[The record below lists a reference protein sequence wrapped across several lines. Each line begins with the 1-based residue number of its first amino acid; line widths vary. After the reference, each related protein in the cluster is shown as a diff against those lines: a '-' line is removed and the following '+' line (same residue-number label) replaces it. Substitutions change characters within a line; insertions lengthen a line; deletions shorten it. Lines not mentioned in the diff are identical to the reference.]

1 MKCVWKIFL
10 KRKEKN
16 EPKQQNKIKVVPEKN
31 RKIKLRMELHLESF
45 DWYTQKKYKK
55 IFHF

>member
-1 MKCVWKIFL
+1 MFKENIKKK
-10 KRKEKN
+10 KRKN

-31 RKIKLRMELHLESF
+31 RKIKLRMGLCLESF
-45 DWYTQKKYKK
+45 EWYTQKKYKK

>member
-1 MKCVWKIFL
+1 MCMENIFKK
-10 KRKEKN
+10 KRKKN

-45 DWYTQKKYKK
+45 D
-55 IFHF
+55 